1 MVSPRVFWNIFL
13 LYFFPFSFNL
23 DRGYST
29 FAPPDASPHEYHLL
43 SAFMAHK
50 AFVCWYCHL
59 LESFLSLSRIAPDSN
74 KAIHN
79 GQMAF
84 SFSNHPWVKNEFRIH
99 TAKNNNIRVSTRPWT
114 LFFKQPSQLKKTL
127 YRPPH
132 SIFFMNTNI
141 IAHIKSR
148 TYPLLLWN
156 SWLCSSELVRKFL
169 LIFIIILNID
179 KMLHCTRLCSISVC
193 WKLPTWHSRGGCDY
207 WSDHSL

>member
-99 TAKNNNIRVSTRPWT
+99 TAKNNNIRVKGQLISKH
-114 LFFKQPSQLKKTL
+114 FFEAIVFPKK
-127 YRPPH
+127 
-132 SIFFMNTNI
+132 
-141 IAHIKSR
+141 R
-148 TYPLLLWN
+148 TKYCKDFCPE
-156 SWLCSSELVRKFL
+156 C
-169 LIFIIILNID
+169 
-179 KMLHCTRLCSISVC
+179 
-193 WKLPTWHSRGGCDY
+193 
-207 WSDHSL
+207 

>member
-1 MVSPRVFWNIFL
+1 MSCGNILCNATFLNENLLWESFFYNQKVGNGQPESFLNIFL

-84 SFSNHPWVKNEFRIH
+84 SFSNHLWVKNEFRILS
-99 TAKNNNIRVSTRPWT
+99 KIIISELVCTRPWP
-114 LFFKQPSQLKKTL
+114 LFFQQPSQLK
-127 YRPPH
+127 
-132 SIFFMNTNI
+132 
-141 IAHIKSR
+141 
-148 TYPLLLWN
+148 N
-156 SWLCSSELVRKFL
+156 SLSSTTQYLFYKYKYYCSYK
-169 LIFIIILNID
+169 I
-179 KMLHCTRLCSISVC
+179 
-193 WKLPTWHSRGGCDY
+193 
-207 WSDHSL
+207 